1 MAIDT
6 SFDHETVTTLTP
18 RKVCDIA
25 ISYLRK
31 EKGAKRQP
39 ENASVLRRKCT
50 EPNLSVRGGSTE
62 QKSKQIASS

>member
-50 EPNLSVRGGSTE
+50 EPNLT
-62 QKSKQIASS
+62 